1 MRLCQQL
8 RQQRFRGRG
17 LPFGVLAVCMDQAQP
32 GGPREL
38 PCQHAPGT
46 LEHPHGAIRAGRL
59 HALFQV
65 DLVEAQRRDA
75 GLRHP
80 ETDMGLELLYRR
92 QRGDLGRGVHQVAQS
107 DQRVGLAAAVV
118 DGELAV
124 RLVAAARQAQCHLF
138 DQLAQIEGR
147 IGERKELGRILV
159 HRP

>member
-1 MRLCQQL
+1 MWASNSC
-8 RQQRFRGRG
+8 
-17 LPFGVLAVCMDQAQP
+17 
-32 GGPREL
+32 
-38 PCQHAPGT
+38 T
-46 LEHPHGAIRAGRL
+46 AGRRG
-59 HALFQV
+59 
-65 DLVEAQRRDA
+65 EA
-75 GLRHP
+75 
-80 ETDMGLELLYRR
+80 
-92 QRGDLGRGVHQVAQS
+92 GRSVRQVAQC